1 MSAET
6 KKVKITLIKS
16 SYGRK
21 PKRAATLEALGLR
34 KVNQAVVV
42 NATPQILGMT
52 KKVQDLITVEEQ
64 A

>member
-1 MSAET
+1 MSANT
-6 KKVKITLIKS
+6 KKVKITLTKS

-42 NATPQILGMT
+42 DATPQILGMAR
-52 KKVQDLITVEEQ
+52 KVQDLVTVEDQ
-64 A
+64 T

>member
-1 MSAET
+1 MSAAE
-6 KKVKITLIKS
+6 KKIKITLIKS

-34 KVNQAVVV
+34 KVNQTVVLA
-42 NATPQILGMT
+42 ATPQVLGMT
-52 KKVQDLITVEEQ
+52 QKVNDLITVEEQ